1 MVISDRLVIWYQY
14 AHVVILRSIIN
25 MDVEP
30 GDFVEEELMD
40 GVEPLEPGNNQSSNL
55 VVVCEICGAL
65 RSEFSTALLF
75 REHYK
80 KHSNPSEKCPDCT
93 KVCGTKFQVL
103 KHRLQVHQSKPKCTV
118 CNQCY

>member
-1 MVISDRLVIWYQY
+1 MFVMVISDRLVIWYQY

-65 RSEFSTALLF
+65 RSEFSTAFSIWAWYKVNNLEDPQHGENLLASVIDF
-75 REHYK
+75 N
-80 KHSNPSEKCPDCT
+80 SMNI
-93 KVCGTKFQVL
+93 
-103 KHRLQVHQSKPKCTV
+103 
-118 CNQCY
+118 

>member
-75 REHYK
+75 REHCK
-80 KHSNPSEKCPDCT
+80 KH
-93 KVCGTKFQVL
+93 
-103 KHRLQVHQSKPKCTV
+103 
-118 CNQCY
+118 